1 MKNVKSFLT
10 VFFVL
15 AVFLAPAAA
24 QDSQETKVV
33 KLDVKYDPT
42 TYVNRGPQIILVVN
56 TFLMQK
62 LDEKQAYIPVEVGMA
77 NASPSKVTL
86 SRDSF
91 TLVDEAGNIYGVVSG
106 KEIEQNYKRLNFDH
120 EKARIP
126 HIMGPIFAGY
136 RAVTARLT
144 PEAKPRSL
152 VYDKIDL
159 SGNDAFIDIL
169 YFKMPAANVNGK
181 TFELR
186 LTAPNLKVPA
196 SVKFKVD

>member
-1 MKNVKSFLT
+1 MKNIKSFLT

-15 AVFLAPAAA
+15 AVFLASAAA

-33 KLDVKYDPT
+33 KLDVKYDST
-42 TYVNRGPQIILVVN
+42 TYVNRGPQVILVVN
-56 TFLMQK
+56 TYLMQK
-62 LDEKQAYIPVEVGMA
+62 LDKKQAYIPVEVGIG
-77 NASPSKVTL
+77 NAASSKVTL
-86 SRDSF
+86 SREEF

-136 RAVTARLT
+136 TPVIARFT
-144 PEAKPRSL
+144 PEAKPGSL

-159 SGNDAFIDIL
+159 SGNDALVDIL
-169 YFKMPAANVNGK
+169 YFKMPAANVKGK

-186 LTAPNLKVPA
+186 LAAPNLKAPA
-196 SVKFKVD
+196 SIKFKVD